1 MKIENRLENIINK
14 ILVGSAIIYSG
25 HALAGDFS
33 AKVNQAKNEI
43 VMTYPDST
51 TGVIRIDKTKLNKVN
66 KIDVKKSNANFTH
79 YNNTLDRFLIKKDD
93 NIFALV
99 VDKDVYS
106 AQITGP
112 YGFQTG
118 KSLTSFDP
126 KHNEIGI
133 YLNETGATLPIEQG
147 YLGRDKKI
155 IKQDKPA
162 RIKQNKS
169 ETKKEDDFTV
179 LSFLNSMDKS
189 VTGTI
194 NLTEGS
200 PFTVDYDV
208 ANNRIGLKYEDNVQ
222 GNIFINTK
230 EKDVNKRLIIDK
242 CQCTQVINQRK
253 VHDAKNSDSSFL
265 IERFASG
272 ITSDYTVNISK
283 INGNT
288 ILIHGEPIK
297 GPTSVLL
304 RNNEAWKV
312 NPNDFTISLIKI
324 NNPVGSIDN
333 LIQSLQQK
341 ENQVTAPVT
350 VTSAVSTV
358 TSAVSNV
365 TEPVSITYVSPYIH
379 LSSETDKQE
388 NTKGKGYIGL
398 AFDTAQILIGGSD
411 LKNKDIEKNGKFSS
425 SESGLLINAS
435 PLKNLEFTLAT
446 NLNSTRIPKQET
458 SQDLIYPETTTSIA
472 NGTERKNQTDSS
484 YIYETK
490 KELNSENS
498 LDLIVKG
505 DDISFKINGLYQN
518 ITNNST
524 NHSLINSQN
533 NILQRIIE
541 YQNGM
546 AIGTTSSQDI
556 NIAVDSSTKVET
568 NSEIM
573 GGKASLL
580 GRINVDDASV
590 AIGPVGGI
598 LKQETKSEI
607 ENNLSILT
615 AINGNTNVRIPII
628 NFNENYP
635 NSSTNFT
642 QDNTKQNLKDKRIF
656 YIPGAELQIESP
668 NFYLASQITSL
679 KQDDINKKNTD
690 WTPTGNASLIYN
702 GNPILYMYGD
712 KGSENSNFGMSFIQ
726 SGNFDNL
733 KSSEGKKFEASTSFN
748 PLADEI
754 IHKETLNQKVNSSG
768 ISAGYAMG
776 ITKGTQEKNHIGSL
790 GYYGDKAGINVSYSS
805 LDEKVSGEVLLK
817 PWDYVVSIG
826 GSKDK
831 KDNYYFNLTI
841 Q

>member
-1 MKIENRLENIINK
+1 MKVKNRLENIINK
-14 ILVGSAIIYSG
+14 ILVGSAIIG
-25 HALAGDFS
+25 AGYVNAADFS
-33 AKVNQAKNEI
+33 AKVNQDKNEI
-43 VMTYPDST
+43 VMTYPDSS
-51 TGVIRIDKTKLNKVN
+51 TGVIRIDKTKSNFIDKINVKKANCKSVHSN
-66 KIDVKKSNANFTH
+66 KI
-79 YNNTLDRFLIKKDD
+79 LDRFLIKKDD

-99 VDKDVYS
+99 VDKDIYS

-118 KSLTSFDP
+118 KSLTSFNP
-126 KHNEIGI
+126 QKNEIGI

-147 YLGRDKKI
+147 YLGRDRKI
-155 IKQDKPA
+155 IKQNLVE
-162 RIKQNKS
+162 IKQKKS
-169 ETKKEDDFTV
+169 ETKKENDFTV

-200 PFTVDYDV
+200 PFSVDYDST
-208 ANNRIGLKYEDNVQ
+208 NNKISLKYEDNVQ

-242 CQCTQVINQRK
+242 CQCTKVINQRK
-253 VHDAKNSDSSFL
+253 VHDTKNSDSSFL

-283 INGNT
+283 IGGST

-297 GPTSVLL
+297 GPTTILL
-304 RNNEAWKV
+304 EGDKGWVV
-312 NPNDFTISLIKI
+312 NPKNFTISYETITPNK
-324 NNPVGSIDN
+324 PTDSIGN
-333 LIQSLQQK
+333 LLKNLEQK
-341 ENQVTAPVT
+341 ENQATSSIN
-350 VTSAVSTV
+350 VTSS
-358 TSAVSNV
+358 VSNV
-365 TEPVSITYVSPYIH
+365 TEPITFISPYIH

-388 NTKGKGYIGL
+388 NTKGKGYIGF

-411 LKNKDIEKNGKFSS
+411 LKNKDIEKNGKFSK
-425 SESGLLINAS
+425 SEFGLLINAS

-446 NLNSTRIPKQET
+446 NLTSTRIPKQET
-458 SQDLIYPETTTSIA
+458 SQDLTYPETTTSIA

-484 YIYETK
+484 YIYETQ

-505 DDISFKINGLYQN
+505 DDISFKVNGFYQN
-518 ITNNST
+518 ITNDST

-533 NILQRIIE
+533 DILQRIIE

-598 LKQETKSEI
+598 LKQETKSKI

-628 NFNENYP
+628 NFNEDYP
-635 NSSTNFT
+635 NSSTDFT
-642 QDNTKQNLKDKRIF
+642 QNNIKQDLNDKIMF
-656 YIPGAELQIESP
+656 YIPGIELQIESP
-668 NFYLASQITSL
+668 KLYLASQVTSF
-679 KQDDINKKNTD
+679 KQDNISQTNTD
-690 WTPTGNASLIYN
+690 WTPIGNVSLLYE
-702 GNPILYMYGD
+702 GNPILYLNGE
-712 KGSENSNFGMSFIQ
+712 KGLENSNLGLSFIQ
-726 SGNFDNL
+726 SGNFSKL
-733 KSSEGKKFEASTSFN
+733 KNSERKKFEASTSFN
-748 PLADEI
+748 PLASEI
-754 IHKETLNQKVNSSG
+754 IHKENLNQKVNTSG
-768 ISAGYAMG
+768 ISAGYAIG
-776 ITKGTQEKNHIGSL
+776 ITKGTQEKNHTGSL
-790 GYYGDKAGINVSYSS
+790 GYYEDKAGINVSYSS
-805 LDEKVSGEVLLK
+805 LDEKLSGEVLLK
-817 PWDYVVSIG
+817 PWGYAILIS

-831 KDNYYFNLTI
+831 KDNYYFNLTL